1 MDLVVYSLL
10 YKIEALTWRFLCTH
24 IYTMSDSSIFDDSLR
39 HRILRTPFGVVKKA
53 KRTSKA
59 HDVLTQRRFHA
70 LAHTLL
76 REGNYIVLFTP
87 ELSNDQTQYE
97 MSIVDTRV
105 PIWLGTQP
113 ISDSLLKTEVVRFWK
128 EMFAHGFALY
138 DFELY
143 QQPSGRVAILDFD
156 SVGFHL
162 TGPNERIE
170 IPGKTIP
177 PREYFVHPCFPP
189 DFETKLNMRLPV
201 GIQNISA

>member
-1 MDLVVYSLL
+1 MKLGRCLGFAPHLL
-10 YKIEALTWRFLCTH
+10 SQLLRK
-24 IYTMSDSSIFDDSLR
+24 MSDSLVYDDSLR

-53 KRTSKA
+53 KRGSKA

-70 LAHTLL
+70 LASKLL
-76 REGNYIVLFTP
+76 SEGNYVILFTP
-87 ELSNDQTQYE
+87 DLSNDQTQYE
-97 MSIVDTRV
+97 MAIVDTSD

-113 ISDSLLKTEVVRFWK
+113 VSDSLLKTEVIRFWK

-143 QQPSGRVAILDFD
+143 QQRNGRVAILDFD

-189 DFETKLNMRLPV
+189 DFEEKLNMRLPV
-201 GIQNISA
+201 GVRNISS